1 MRTVLRKL
9 VAVVV
14 CAAACAAHAQD
25 YPNRPIKLVV
35 PQAPGSG
42 ADVVAR
48 MLADSM
54 AKQLGQPV
62 VVDNRPGANGLIA
75 SRVVRNEAPDG
86 YTLLQTSVSL
96 VSFNKHMYRNLDHDP
111 VRDFTFIAPVAD
123 ASFVVVA
130 SKASGIRTWDELV
143 KTGRANP
150 DKLTFGSAGA
160 GNSTHLYT
168 EMIARRAGFK
178 ARHIPYKGSAPA
190 LMSIVAGET
199 DFMVVPTVV
208 AYTQIEAGKVTALA
222 QSGDTRSAQLRDVPL
237 LKEVAPDVPPL
248 PGWYAIVGPAKMD
261 PRVVDKLSS
270 AVNRFL
276 ADREIKA
283 RLTEQ
288 FLFPIPGTPEGIRK
302 RGEQEAQ
309 LWGGLIRD
317 LKIEAD

>member
-1 MRTVLRKL
+1 MRQIIRTALLSIVF
-9 VAVVV
+9 AAT
-14 CAAACAAHAQD
+14 AAAEDWPA
-25 YPNRPIKLVV
+25 RPIKLVV

-54 AKQLGQPV
+54 TKQLGQPV
-62 VVDNRPGANGLIA
+62 VVDNRPGANGIIA
-75 SRVVRNEAPDG
+75 SQLVAKEPPDG

-96 VSFNKHMYRNLDHDP
+96 VSFNKFMYRSVTFDP
-111 VRDFTFIAPVAD
+111 IRDFTFIAPVAD

-130 SKASGIRTWDELV
+130 STASGIKSWDDLV
-143 KTGRANP
+143 KTGKANP

-168 EMIARRAGFK
+168 EMIARRAGFR

-208 AYTQIEAGKVTALA
+208 AFTQIQAGKVVALA
-222 QSGDTRSAQLRDVPL
+222 QSGDTRSAQLPNVPL
-237 LKEVAPDVPPL
+237 LKEVAPSVPPL
-248 PGWYAIVGPAKMD
+248 PGWYAIIGPAKMD
-261 PRVVDKLSS
+261 PKVVDKLAASI
-270 AVNRFL
+270 NHFL
-276 ADREIKA
+276 ADPAIRAK
-283 RLTEQ
+283 LTDQ
-288 FLFPIPGTPEGIRK
+288 FLFPIPGTPAGIQK

-317 LKIEAD
+317 LKIEAE

>member
-1 MRTVLRKL
+1 MRPTLRFL
-9 VAVVV
+9 AALALG
-14 CAAACAAHAQD
+14 AAAFTLHAQD
-25 YPNRPIKLVV
+25 FPTRPIKLVV
-35 PQAPGSG
+35 PQGPGSG
-42 ADVVAR
+42 ADVVSR
-48 MLADSM
+48 LLADSM
-54 AKQLGQPV
+54 TKQLGQPV

-75 SRVVRNEAPDG
+75 SQMVAKEPPDG

-96 VSFNKHMYRNLDHDP
+96 VSFNKYLYKNQP
-111 VRDFTFIAPVAD
+111 VDAIRDFTFVAPLAD
-123 ASFVVVA
+123 ASFVLVA
-130 SKASGIRTWDELV
+130 SKASGIRSWDELV

-208 AYTQIEAGKVTALA
+208 AFTQVEAGKVTALA
-222 QSGDTRSAQLRDVPL
+222 QSGDARSAQLPNVPL

-261 PRVVDKLSS
+261 PRIVEKLSS
-270 AVNRFL
+270 AINHFL
-276 ADREIKA
+276 ADPAIKA
-283 RLTEQ
+283 KLTEQ
-288 FLFPIPGTPEGIRK
+288 FLFPIPGTPQGIQK